1 MSKLRILDLF
11 SCAGGAAR
19 GYQNAGFHVTGVDI
33 NPQPNYAGD
42 AFVQGDALE
51 YLAAHGHE
59 YDAVHGSPPC
69 QASCTLIKG
78 NQRATAGNHIN
89 LIPATRAAFAELT
102 VPTII
107 ENVQGSDLR
116 RDLTLCGEMF
126 RLGVIRH
133 RYFEVTG
140 FEVVQPQ
147 HQKHRGRV
155 RGWRHGTYY
164 DGPYV
169 APYGKGGGKGT
180 LDEWRE
186 AMEVPWMETHQE
198 ITECIPPKFTELIG
212 RQLMAQLVGV
222 SS

>member
-1 MSKLRILDLF
+1 MSLKLLDLF

-59 YDAVHGSPPC
+59 YDALHGSPPC

-78 NQRATAGNHIN
+78 NQKATAGNHIN
-89 LIPATRAAFAELT
+89 LIPATRAAFTELT

-126 RLGVIRH
+126 GLGVIRH

-140 FEVVQPQ
+140 FEVTQPP
-147 HQKHRGRV
+147 HSEAPRPGRRV
-155 RGWRHGTYY
+155 PARRMVRRPVLRCIWRGWR
-164 DGPYV
+164 
-169 APYGKGGGKGT
+169 GK
-180 LDEWRE
+180 
-186 AMEVPWMETHQE
+186 
-198 ITECIPPKFTELIG
+198 ELSRNG
-212 RQLMAQLVGV
+212 SRRWVSTGLMCARRSRRQFRPRTQSLWAV
-222 SS
+222 S

>member
-1 MSKLRILDLF
+1 MSLNILDLF
-11 SCAGGAAR
+11 SAAGGAAR

-42 AFVQGDALE
+42 TFIQGDALE

-78 NQRATAGNHIN
+78 NQKATAGNHIN
-89 LIPATRAAFAELT
+89 LIPATRAAFAKLT

-126 RLGVIRH
+126 GLGVIRH

-140 FEVVQPQ
+140 FEVTQPT
-147 HQKHRGRV
+147 HRKHRGRV

-169 APYGKGGGKGT
+169 APMARAEARGHSTSGVRQ
-180 LDEWRE
+180 WRFHGWKPTRRSLN
-186 AMEVPWMETHQE
+186 ASHRNSPNSS
-198 ITECIPPKFTELIG
+198 
-212 RQLMAQLVGV
+212 AV
-222 SS
+222 S